1 MKTQNIKTRA
11 IALSTVL
18 CCGFAI
24 NACGPQDKQSSPDK
38 REMDQPSSASNQN
51 DDGGTNDQNTTTVYA
66 AGSMIGPD
74 CNDFI
79 SGATNVY
86 TVTDS
91 ADLPDVNLADAQCL
105 SIGWPTENREQATAE
120 NCFSAEINNE
130 NLSEEEVEELWIK
143 CGGDAPPNQSE
154 QEYGNDVPEWDD
166 CTRAEN
172 NLETEAQVED
182 EDQFVDEAQ
191 PEGPSQFEDGTQS
204 EDGLEPD
211 PIDSSGNARR
221 CALDF
226 IVPSGGYSAVPGGP
240 LTVEWDISAY
250 HGQEVAISL
259 IENWVASTTQVVA
272 NTGVHQFTL
281 PNNLDLSSTFH
292 LSINSTTNGSIDYRC
307 WAYTPLTAN
316 PNSTPPITGSFF
328 ERRCIVVKSLDHG
341 LQTPNSCLPGASPG
355 CTLADAIAYA
365 NDESLTPGRDRI
377 CLAAHLS
384 PNPYGEYVIDQML
397 GTWPNG
403 LPEITSKIWMYG
415 QGAVIRV
422 DSTILAA
429 RIFDVRDTGRLHLQR
444 ATLTDGFAFHRG
456 GAIVNEGFL
465 RLQKVTLENNGS
477 SKKGGAIFNNGSLK
491 LNQVT
496 AEGNRSSFGGAI
508 WSEGAK
514 LTIGHSAF
522 HNNQATGIQLA
533 RGGAVYLYE
542 GNEIEVENS
551 TFSGNSAVARGG
563 ALFFGGGVVTGTSVK
578 LHQLT
583 IVENTLS
590 CSHWFA
596 CFPAGAGIAT
606 GGAPSIVHLANS
618 IVSDNEWQGTSMNL
632 SGNCLASHGGNIVD
646 TPASSGAL
654 CSVQGM
660 DNYGP
665 ITDLGQYSS
674 AGVPGDGFHPV
685 GVNSNAVKFGETST
699 CNSTDQLGNTRYG
712 APCDSGSVIAGY
724 TF

>member
-18 CCGFAI
+18 CCGFAL

-307 WAYTPLTAN
+307 WEYTPLNVVPRVPQGGCSLDFIVPPGGYSAMTGGPLTVEWDISAYQGQEVAISLIENWLVSATQVVGNTGVHQFTLPNNLDLSSTFHLSINSTTNGSIDYRCWAYTPLTAN

-444 ATLTDGFAFHRG
+444 ATLTDGFAFSR
-456 GAIVNEGFL
+456 
-465 RLQKVTLENNGS
+465 
-477 SKKGGAIFNNGSLK
+477 
-491 LNQVT
+491 
-496 AEGNRSSFGGAI
+496 
-508 WSEGAK
+508 WS
-514 LTIGHSAF
+514 
-522 HNNQATGIQLA
+522 
-533 RGGAVYLYE
+533 
-542 GNEIEVENS
+542 
-551 TFSGNSAVARGG
+551 
-563 ALFFGGGVVTGTSVK
+563 
-578 LHQLT
+578 
-583 IVENTLS
+583 
-590 CSHWFA
+590 
-596 CFPAGAGIAT
+596 
-606 GGAPSIVHLANS
+606 
-618 IVSDNEWQGTSMNL
+618 
-632 SGNCLASHGGNIVD
+632 NC
-646 TPASSGAL
+646 
-654 CSVQGM
+654 
-660 DNYGP
+660 
-665 ITDLGQYSS
+665 
-674 AGVPGDGFHPV
+674 
-685 GVNSNAVKFGETST
+685 K
-699 CNSTDQLGNTRYG
+699 
-712 APCDSGSVIAGY
+712 
-724 TF
+724 